1 MKVVKILAVVFGA
14 LLVLTGAGLLVGA
27 SLVGTGQTALDRQLS
42 DSRLAGPVQGEVTA
56 VDQGSLVTVEYTDKL
71 GESHTGHGPDASSPP
86 PQVGDTVSLYYSTDD
101 PEQIIVYELPG
112 GSLESIGSSLRTAG
126 IICLV
131 VGGLLLVGGILGLV
145 LGRKSTPAVTA
156 GWPYP
161 GGPPNQPP
169 PGYPTQPYQNQP
181 PPGYPGQ
188 PYQNQPPPGYP
199 GQPYQNQPP
208 ATYSG
213 PQYGQQPPPAP
224 PQPPP
229 GQQQYPGQ
237 PPVQQPPADYPP
249 PQQ

>member
-14 LLVLTGAGLLVGA
+14 LLLLTGAGLLVGA
-27 SLVGTGQTALDRQLS
+27 SLVGTGQTALDRQLT
-42 DSRLAGPVQGEVTA
+42 DSRLAGPVEGEVTA

-71 GESHTGHGPDASSPP
+71 GESHTGRGPDASSPP
-86 PQVGDTVSLYYSTDD
+86 PQVGDTVSLYYSTED
-101 PEQIIVYELPG
+101 PEQIFVYDLPG
-112 GSLESIGSSLRTAG
+112 GSLQSIGSSLRTAG

-131 VGGLLLVGGILGLV
+131 VGGLLLVGGILWLV

-156 GWPYP
+156 GWPNP
-161 GGPPNQPP
+161 GGTPNQPP
-169 PGYPTQPYQNQP
+169 PGYPAQSYPNP
-181 PPGYPGQ
+181 PPAGF
-188 PYQNQPPPGYP
+188 P

-213 PQYGQQPPPAP
+213 PQYGQQPPPPP

-229 GQQQYPGQ
+229 AGQQQYPGQ